1 MAGATSARVRWQPGP
16 ERAGEMIATPSP
28 TYLTRAITISR
39 RRTRRSTRRQ
49 QDKQKE
55 ECKEPQEGGQNGKLS
70 AGAPI
75 SAALDRRRDA
85 GLNPPRSMRVYLSL
99 LGVAVFEPRRRRTNP
114 TTWTTVHARS
124 AKWRLR
130 QVQSLRHPGHW
141 LKANVTVAGSF
152 PGRGLNETN

>member
-1 MAGATSARVRWQPGP
+1 MPPSSRPPYVKP

-85 GLNPPRSMRVYLSL
+85 GLNPPRSMRVYRSRRGSVRTSAAAHESDHLDHSACSKRQMAAATGPVSSASWPL
-99 LGVAVFEPRRRRTNP
+99 AQGQCHSGGKLPAAV
-114 TTWTTVHARS
+114 
-124 AKWRLR
+124 
-130 QVQSLRHPGHW
+130 
-141 LKANVTVAGSF
+141 
-152 PGRGLNETN
+152 